1 MKANRIIGL
10 VVILFSIG
18 WSFRDKLPSI
28 VPVVP
33 LPAVPAIEVPQL
45 LGDTLKAGFSGRKP
59 EAGAWAGLLAGMARA
74 IEADASHPEGPRLR
88 TMADIERLRDWVIQC
103 PPRPIAGGETIGQAL
118 GPEIAKLGTSTEELD
133 KGNRRASLVKL
144 FDGSSQVLEGVK

>member
-10 VVILFSIG
+10 VVILFAMG

-28 VPVVP
+28 VPVP
-33 LPAVPAIEVPQL
+33 PHPAVPTIEVPQL
-45 LGDTLKAGFSGRKP
+45 LGDTLRSGFVGKVP

-88 TMADIERLRDWVIQC
+88 TMADIERLRDWVVKC
-103 PPRPIAGGETIGQAL
+103 PPRPIAGGATIGQAL
-118 GPEIAKLGTSTEELD
+118 GPELAKLGTSTEELD
-133 KGNRRASLVKL
+133 KDGRRASLVKL